1 MLVSLVQNLKATAIF
16 MTNVKKVLDVDQTI
30 VLTILDLMYTQI
42 AVILQLLE
50 MRIFAQLMNLV
61 ESMKVTVI
69 SMMNAI
75 VIYFVGQTIVLV
87 QLIAVNQKVT

>member
-1 MLVSLVQNLKATAIF
+1 MLVSRVQNLKATAIF
-16 MTNVKKVLDVDQTI
+16 MTNVKKVLDVEETI
-30 VLTILDLMYTQI
+30 ALTFLDLMYTQI
-42 AVILQLLE
+42 AVMLQLLE

-75 VIYFVGQTIVLV
+75 AIYFVGQTIVLV

>member
-1 MLVSLVQNLKATAIF
+1 MLASLVQNLKGTAILV
-16 MTNVKKVLDVDQTI
+16 TNVKKVLDVDQTI
-30 VLTILDLMYTQI
+30 ALTFLDLMYTQI
-42 AVILQLLE
+42 AVMLQLLE

-61 ESMKVTVI
+61 KSMKVTVI

-75 VIYFVGQTIVLV
+75 AIYFVGQTIVLV